1 LINIIAD
8 SDIPNLDE
16 YLKITIDEN
25 LFNINFLNFKKI
37 NPKTIKACE
46 VLLVRSTTKVD
57 KSLLQGSN
65 IKFVGSVTAGINHL
79 DTNYLNANNIKW
91 NYSPGCNSS
100 SVAHYVLS
108 VIAELIDKKE
118 MNYSSKIGIIG
129 YGNIGKKVAKYLH
142 SIGFTVV
149 CNDPFLKNINL
160 VNFNKILDCDLISL
174 HVPYTENGK
183 HPTKNLINK
192 DTLSRLDN
200 KILINS
206 SRGGVVNE
214 EDLLKNSTI
223 KYVAD
228 VWNNEPLPSKAI
240 VKKSLIASPHIA
252 GYSKQGKLNGSLAIA
267 SAVSKYIESKK
278 KMNPFN
284 FIDPSEKKF
293 IEVLPTPSKI
303 LPYPLSVFK
312 ESFDIRSISN
322 EMKKLFNQNIKDEA
336 LSDNFNKMR
345 SLHPIRNDY
354 DTKEFEEKYN

>member
-1 LINIIAD
+1 MKILITGVFGFIGQ
-8 SDIPNLDE
+8 NL
-16 YLKITIDEN
+16 YQKLKHKYDVKGIGRD
-25 LFNINFLNFKKI
+25 KK
-37 NPKTIKACE
+37 
-46 VLLVRSTTKVD
+46 TTKI
-57 KSLLQGSN
+57 Q
-65 IKFVGSVTAGINHL
+65 
-79 DTNYLNANNIKW
+79 
-91 NYSPGCNSS
+91 
-100 SVAHYVLS
+100 
-108 VIAELIDKKE
+108 
-118 MNYSSKIGIIG
+118 
-129 YGNIGKKVAKYLH
+129 
-142 SIGFTVV
+142 
-149 CNDPFLKNINL
+149 KNINL

-267 SAVSKYIESKK
+267 SAVCKYIESKK
-278 KMNPFN
+278 EMNPFN

-293 IEVLPTPSKI
+293 IEVLPTPTKV

-322 EMKKLFNQNIKDEA
+322 EMKELFNQNINDKA